1 MVNKTSLDVLKE
13 ALDIEDYVI
22 RTRRFLHENPEI
34 GLQEKNTIQYVTNEL
49 NKMSI
54 PFEIV
59 ENGGIIGYIVGNKP
73 GKKVILRADLDALPM
88 KESEFN
94 LKQKKEVVSKN
105 DAAAHT
111 CGHDAHTAMLLGAAK
126 ILTAHKELING
137 TIILAFEQAEEIG
150 GGIYNLLT
158 RLHEIGADGVWG
170 IHLKSDIPAGKIS
183 VEAGPRM
190 ASAFAF
196 KVMIEGKSGHGSRPD
211 LSIAPL
217 DCFTDF
223 YQNIKSMRLTGL
235 NPFDPIALSIGTIEY
250 GNAANIIPQT
260 LTFSGTCRFLHF
272 SQGKQAEIKFKEIL
286 TKICDLH
293 HCQFNY
299 ISEPKAMDLIVYNNE
314 QCSQIATEAIS
325 KALGSEVNYK
335 YPAWMASESFSIYQ
349 KYFPGVFAFLGIAN
363 EELGSGA
370 EHHNE
375 NFDIDESA
383 LKIGI
388 ASTVEYAI
396 NFLNAGA
403 DIKFTPYKR
412 SVKDLFI
419 DNGFQI

>member
-1 MVNKTSLDVLKE
+1 MVNNISLNVLKE

-22 RTRRFLHENPEI
+22 STRRYLHENPEI
-34 GLQEKNTIQYVTNEL
+34 GLQETNTIQHVTNEL
-49 NKMSI
+49 TKMSI
-54 PFEIV
+54 PFEIID
-59 ENGGIIGYIVGNKP
+59 NGGIIGYIQGKKP
-73 GKKVILRADLDALPM
+73 GKKLILRADLDALPM

-126 ILTAHKELING
+126 ILTAHKDLING
-137 TIILAFEQAEEIG
+137 TIILAFEQGEEMG

-158 RLHEIGADGVWG
+158 RLKEIGADGIWG
-170 IHLKSDIPAGKIS
+170 IHLKSDMPAGKIS

-190 ASAFAF
+190 ASAFSF

-223 YQNIKSMRLTGL
+223 YQNIKSLRLTGL

-260 LTFSGTCRFLHF
+260 LTFSGTCRFLHY
-272 SQGKQAEIKFKEIL
+272 SQGKQAEIKFKEL
-286 TKICDLH
+286 LSKICDLH
-293 HCQFNY
+293 NCQFKY
-299 ISEPKAMDLIVYNNE
+299 LSEPKAMDLIVYNNE
-314 QCSQIATEAIS
+314 QCSQIATES
-325 KALGSEVNYK
+325 VSNALGSEVNFK
-335 YPAWMASESFSIYQ
+335 YPAWMASESFSMYQ

-375 NFDIDESA
+375 KFDVDESA
-383 LKIGI
+383 LKIGV
-388 ASTVEYAI
+388 ASTVQYAI
-396 NFLNAGA
+396 DFLNVHE
-403 DIKFTPYKR
+403 DIKFTPDKR
-412 SVKDLFI
+412 TVKELFI